1 MLLYEYKLDAAPAQY
16 ARMDEAIRI
25 AQFIRNKCL
34 RVWMDVPGISA
45 NDLQIQCSQLA
56 KDVPF
61 AALLNSQARQ
71 ARADRAWAAISR
83 FYTRCRAKVPG
94 KKGYPRFQHDNRS
107 VEYKGT
113 GWKLDP
119 DGRHLTFTDGCA
131 IGRVRLVG
139 TRAIATFPLDRIKR
153 VRLVRRADGY
163 YAQFCVDAE
172 RQLTHVPTGRQVG
185 IDLGLKEFYTDSED
199 EPVHNPRF
207 LRTAERRLT
216 FLQRQVARK
225 SNHTKD
231 HRKPGRNHQARKR
244 QQRSRYPRPMA
255 AGSAGA
261 VGAVRS
267 AGAVGTTPA
276 VPRPAPPPAPPPQRP
291 P

>member
-1 MLLYEYKLDAAPAQY
+1 MLVYEYTLDGATAQY
-16 ARMDEAIRI
+16 VRMDHAIRV
-25 AQFIRNKCL
+25 AQFIRNKSL
-34 RVWMDVPGISA
+34 RVWMDVPGTSA
-45 NDLQIQCSQLA
+45 NALQIQCSQLA

-71 ARADRAWAAISR
+71 ASADRAWAASSR
-83 FYTRCRAKVPG
+83 FYARCRAKVPG
-94 KKGYPRFQHDNRS
+94 KKGYPRFQHNNRS
-107 VEYKGT
+107 VEYKRT

-139 TRAIATFPLDRIKR
+139 TRAIETFPVERIKR

-163 YAQFCVDAE
+163 YAQFCVEAE

-185 IDLGLKEFYTDSED
+185 IDLGLKEFSTDSEG

-207 LRTAERRLT
+207 LRTAERRLK
-216 FLQRQVARK
+216 FLQRHLARK

-231 HRKPGRNHQARKR
+231 HPKPGRHPHARQR
-244 QQRSRYPRPMA
+244 QQRSRHPRPL
-255 AGSAGA
+255 
-261 VGAVRS
+261 
-267 AGAVGTTPA
+267 PA
-276 VPRPAPPPAPPPQRP
+276 R
-291 P
+291 